1 MIKVVFD
8 SNILVSATFWTGD
21 SFTVLNQA
29 DKGVIKNFLSKEI
42 EAEYRRVITSEEI
55 IEKQERLRLNM
66 QEIVERVIIT
76 SMIVIPKR
84 KITAVKDDPDDDKI
98 IECAV
103 EGKVNYIITQDNH
116 LLKLKDFEGIR
127 IVTPKE
133 FLDILKKQTQY

>member
-42 EAEYRRVITSEEI
+42 EEEYRRVITSEEI

-103 EGKVNYIITQDNH
+103 EGKVDYIITQDNH

>member
-42 EAEYRRVITSEEI
+42 EEEYRRVITSEEI

-133 FLDILKKQTQY
+133 FLDILKKQTQH

>member
-42 EAEYRRVITSEEI
+42 EEEYRRVITSEEI

-84 KITAVKDDPDDDKI
+84 KITAVNDDPDDDKI

-103 EGKVNYIITQDNH
+103 EGKVDYIITQDNH

-133 FLDILKKQTQY
+133 FLDLLKKQTQY

>member
-42 EAEYRRVITSEEI
+42 EEEYRRVITSEEI

>member
-42 EAEYRRVITSEEI
+42 EEEYRRVITSEEI

-103 EGKVNYIITQDNH
+103 EGKVDYIITQDNH

-133 FLDILKKQTQY
+133 FLDILKKQTQH